1 MLSLIKYAPLALNPK
16 NLQDAFNDMRLV
28 YNLLWDGRVP
38 LQAKAIPGLGT
49 LYVLMP
55 FDLIP
60 GWIPFLGQID
70 DLAVIMLAV
79 YLFKRA
85 VPAELLAE
93 HRLRLGMGTPQAAE
107 A

>member
-1 MLSLIKYAPLALNPK
+1 MLSLIKYAPLVLDPK
-16 NLQDAFNDMRLV
+16 NLQNAFNDMRLV

-38 LQAKAIPGLGT
+38 LAAKLIPGMAT
-49 LYVLMP
+49 VYVLMP

-70 DLAVIMLAV
+70 DLAVIILAV
-79 YLFKRA
+79 HLFKRA

-93 HRLRLGMGTPQAAE
+93 HRLRLGIVTPQAAE